1 MNYLRFLAAMLMAAT
16 AAPAAVDPALL
27 DLVMPDAQVLAGMQV
42 QQSLASPFGQYFLT
56 QIPSNDGASKF
67 ATATGLDLRRDIR
80 EILVASVGGTIG
92 AGQANPGLILVR
104 GTFDP
109 ARFAAVAT
117 LSGAT
122 VTPENGVLVIT
133 PPQNAGTS
141 LAFLDSS
148 TLVIGDRVSVKAA
161 IARRAANAR
170 FAGPLAQ
177 QAQITSGANDAWI
190 TTLTPLAE
198 FMKGANTP
206 VPPALL
212 QSVGG
217 ISAGVH
223 FEAGAVTLLGEVS
236 TPSAQDAQSM
246 ADTLKFLTA
255 MLQANKNQN
264 PQAAQ
269 AAAVLQGAQFNV
281 NGPVMRISLSVPEQ
295 QMEQMFVLPGAKP
308 KKIAARQ

>member
-1 MNYLRFLAAMLMAAT
+1 MNHLRFLAAMLLAAT

-67 ATATGLDLRRDIR
+67 AAATGLDLRRDVR
-80 EILVASVGGTIG
+80 EILVASVGGTFG
-92 AGQANPGLILVR
+92 ARNANPGLILVR

-117 LSGAT
+117 LSGSS
-122 VTPENGVLVIT
+122 VTPENGVMVIT
-133 PPQNAGTS
+133 PPQKNAAGTS
-141 LAFLDSS
+141 LAFLDPS
-148 TLVIGDRVSVKAA
+148 TLVIGDSASVKAA
-161 IARRAANAR
+161 IARRAANAS

-177 QAQITSGANDAWI
+177 QAQIASGANDAWL
-190 TTLTPLAE
+190 TTLTPLAQ
-198 FMKGANTP
+198 FMKGATTP

-212 QSVGG
+212 QTVGA

-223 FEAGAVTLLGEVS
+223 FDAGAVTLLGEVS

-264 PQAAQ
+264 PE
-269 AAAVLQGAQFNV
+269 AAAVLQGAQFTV
-281 NGPVMRISLSVPEQ
+281 NGPVMRISLSVAEQ
-295 QMEQMFVLPGAKP
+295 QMEQLFVLPAKP
-308 KKIAARQ
+308 KKLASRQ